1 MITSQIF
8 GLVLTACS
16 SAVNIPCS
24 SVEPT
29 TCSINA
35 QGEVTGCEDH
45 VIDVSYRES
54 VCYTQLEKETPNLLE
69 LETLSCQQLKELEY

>member
-16 SAVNIPCS
+16 
-24 SVEPT
+24 
-29 TCSINA
+29 INA
-35 QGEVTGCEDH
+35 QGEITDCEDH

-54 VCYTQLEKETPNLLE
+54 VCYTQLEKEIPNLLE
-69 LETLSCQQLKELEY
+69 LETLKCVVLDDY